1 LDFFSAQGTLNA
13 NRQLAELTGP
23 GGNREIEKLAM
34 EVITVLPI
42 LLIID
47 LFWWLR

>member
-1 LDFFSAQGTLNA
+1 MI
-13 NRQLAELTGP
+13 RPE
-23 GGNREIEKLAM
+23 EIEVFTR

>member
-1 LDFFSAQGTLNA
+1 MP
-13 NRQLAELTGP
+13 AEAGGQKAPGEDTGP
-23 GGNREIEKLAM
+23 HL
-34 EVITVLPI
+34 EVITMLPI

>member
-1 LDFFSAQGTLNA
+1 MMQKATMPDLPAGTLH
-13 NRQLAELTGP
+13 
-23 GGNREIEKLAM
+23 REIERLAM

>member
-1 LDFFSAQGTLNA
+1 MSSRTF
-13 NRQLAELTGP
+13 RH
-23 GGNREIEKLAM
+23 REIEKFAM

>member
-1 LDFFSAQGTLNA
+1 MQSPMIA
-13 NRQLAELTGP
+13 GP
-23 GGNREIEKLAM
+23 AGGIERREEEKSHM
-34 EVITVLPI
+34 EVIEVLPI